1 MKSIKSITMKRITLA
16 LMALLAL
23 SFSLKAQQYVSTE
36 PANRNVILE
45 EFTGR
50 GCGYCTDGHRIANE
64 LMANNPGRL
73 WAINIHAGGY
83 AQTSYPNM
91 ITQDGNT
98 IHGGFQISG
107 YPTGVVNRTTAAGQS
122 RSAWA
127 GIASQQLNQA
137 SECNIAGMAI
147 VNPQTRLAT
156 ITVEVYYTGNS
167 TVDQNFLTVAMLQ
180 DSILGSQADYGNYNP
195 TQWLNGQYVHMHI
208 LRDVISESAW
218 GDPISPTTQ
227 GTLITRTYEYEIP
240 EVIGSPNGVD
250 VDIDNIFF
258 LAWVSERQQGNAYRP
273 ILTGCHLDMVQGSD
287 EPIYPMIR
295 SVSQVGGATCTHTKI
310 VDVNVQNGGTDV
322 LTSLTINAEV
332 EGETYTIN
340 WEGNLAQ
347 YEIEKLEIPV
357 EVSFG
362 THPIN
367 VEITEANGQPYSTQ
381 VTSSVNCL
389 EWQSV
394 EIEGEEE
401 ELKLEL
407 MQDKFGNHITWE
419 FTTPDGTVLASG
431 GPYTML
437 ASGTGTQLHI
447 EHATVP
453 ANECV
458 KFTIYDQMENG
469 ICCSFGHGY
478 YIVKDSQGNVLFGDE
493 DDGEF
498 GAEATHLISVEGAVQ
513 VDITETEVANVD
525 YNHADFMA
533 HMTCSTYP
541 DEVGFS
547 CRKVTSSEPMIING
561 VYNEFQNILG
571 FTDDLEM
578 SSIYMVKA
586 YAVVNGQTYYGPETT
601 FQTWMENVDEFE
613 NSLKLYPNPTAN
625 VLNVEGEGMRSIEVY
640 NAVGQC
646 LMKQEINGNKAQ
658 VNTESLNNGMYF
670 IRVIANDGAMLN
682 RTFSVAR

>member
-64 LMANNPGRL
+64 LMAANPDRL

-127 GIASQQLNQA
+127 GIASQQLNQV
-137 SECNIAGMAI
+137 SECNVAGMAI